1 MFHHIPLDFI
11 ICFSLRFTYQTFS
24 CCFITLDGLLRFS
37 NEGSFTFSGFLSFS
51 PSFFSP
57 SFFSDASLFFSSYA
71 TKYHNNVLT
80 NFQKKKHK
88 WIHLEEI
95 LWRQRKW
102 RDFLKS
108 CDLLAIQEL
117 DYASTWL
124 MVNMCSD
131 KFRLVSNPSLSSYGV
146 HNPTEQNPVLES
158 RNITICCSN
167 AIRLLISTM
176 VA

>member
-1 MFHHIPLDFI
+1 MKNYLTANSPLRFNHQSYTFTQMSTVKASLTNITIDRDWWMSVIMKGFPVWPSMAVNNKNELLHSSWMFHHIPLDFI

-80 NFQKKKHK
+80 NFQKKVKG
-88 WIHLEEI
+88 
-95 LWRQRKW
+95 R
-102 RDFLKS
+102 
-108 CDLLAIQEL
+108 
-117 DYASTWL
+117 
-124 MVNMCSD
+124 
-131 KFRLVSNPSLSSYGV
+131 
-146 HNPTEQNPVLES
+146 
-158 RNITICCSN
+158 
-167 AIRLLISTM
+167 
-176 VA
+176 

>member
-1 MFHHIPLDFI
+1 MSTVKASLTNITIDRDWWMSVIMKGFPVWQSSTKMNFCTAHKCFI
-11 ICFSLRFTYQTFS
+11 IYLWILLSFFSLRFTYQTFS

-117 DYASTWL
+117 D
-124 MVNMCSD
+124 
-131 KFRLVSNPSLSSYGV
+131 
-146 HNPTEQNPVLES
+146 
-158 RNITICCSN
+158 
-167 AIRLLISTM
+167 
-176 VA
+176 